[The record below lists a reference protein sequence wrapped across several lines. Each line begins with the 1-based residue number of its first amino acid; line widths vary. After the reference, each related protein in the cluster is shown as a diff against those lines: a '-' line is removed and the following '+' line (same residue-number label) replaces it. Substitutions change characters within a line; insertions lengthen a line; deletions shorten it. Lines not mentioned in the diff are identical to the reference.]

1 LAALPLVV
9 MPGIIQLLDNQ
20 ITSSLLKSLPPSVDG
35 VGAPGG
41 IVLELSIWSWL
52 SRCIGRYWVWL
63 QNRLEKYAIQ
73 NRVIWERGWRGSGG
87 FTRI

>member
-1 LAALPLVV
+1 MPLVV

-20 ITSSLLKSLPPSVDG
+20 ITSSLLRSLALLV
-35 VGAPGG
+35 VGGDAPGG
-41 IVLELSIWSWL
+41 IVIELSIWSWL

-87 FTRI
+87 FRRI